1 LSAYTDST
9 DEEKESPPDSM
20 DFELIGR
27 ITSVE
32 TIAVGRAIRDVQH
45 LNREYGRGYWRK
57 LKGFALV
64 RDKETGETYRAEVHW
79 YEATGIGRKEFK
91 IKRPLE
97 GR

>member
-1 LSAYTDST
+1 
-9 DEEKESPPDSM
+9 M
-20 DFELIGR
+20 DFEIIGR
-27 ITSVE
+27 ISNIE
-32 TIAVGRAIRDVQH
+32 TIAVGRAIRDLRRLQ
-45 LNREYGRGYWRK
+45 REYGTGYWRK

-64 RDKETGETYRAEVHW
+64 HDKEAGESYRAEIHW

>member
-1 LSAYTDST
+1 
-9 DEEKESPPDSM
+9 M
-20 DFELIGR
+20 DFEIIGR
-27 ITSVE
+27 ISSIE
-32 TIAVGRAIRDVQH
+32 TIAAGRAIRDLRRLH
-45 LNREYGRGYWRK
+45 REHGPGYWRK

-79 YEATGIGRKEFK
+79 CEATGIGRKEFK